1 VADDPRVS
9 GIHGRSVSADDQP
22 SPVNQSALSVNPVGY
37 DLGNF
42 NGDGEDGSAPFIYD
56 RGTQTIH
63 LAPQGARHDQIK
75 RWAGSKIQ
83 GPIYQ
88 GWQDGYTIDYHHAP
102 QRHEREA
109 IEQALQKHTGL
120 PLEDVNLYDN
130 DDQFNLY
137 SKRRRKLANKCAVCG
152 DLLKGVDCPRCNW
165 GGWDHAEDNT
175 KNPSDPTVDMSLGIQ
190 SKTAADGLLP
200 CPDCGGDVQK
210 TNRYHH
216 DTTQVPY
223 QCSRCHRTFG
233 WNEVQNHGLLQ
244 PQGPAC
250 PKCTQEMHF
259 REPSSLGPLYPEGAW
274 QCSNFDCYHAFA
286 PGQLTPDTYED
297 PDNASSGLTLP
308 EHWGAPRPPEWQPGT
323 EGKGILDSFG
333 RVHTWQGDTPHEM
346 YGGGRPW
353 MDARSLFYIGPDG
366 YVASHDGPVEPRHQQ
381 AIQQANPSLHFN
393 WSPPDEF
400 KLARTADYQ
409 GRTNWDTWNTE
420 LMIDNESR
428 LLNYVHQMIESG
440 KWTTPEQLR
449 DWALRRVVGPY
460 NQNRIKDAQEWNEIP
475 KHDRLDHH
483 WEDLKEKSP
492 DAADLV
498 DGLGFGPNVED
509 DEPELIDPELVNW
522 LEVFQ
527 GYQREIGANQEYERE
542 QQRLQGTGLSW
553 TTPGH
558 DDEVQQMRDAM
569 YRYHGAVP
577 EEELPPGPKINH
589 PQAYNNI
596 KVNVPLEHFKQWPGW
611 PDNYLAGGPD
621 GPDLFGHRFKR
632 AEEKARAELM
642 QKYPDRTPEQI
653 EELLDSHGAFRP
665 DYIRPHFPGGKYDTP
680 FNLEDPE
687 ERAILEGHPTYQ
699 GWAQNGYPMSL
710 SDFTW
715 DTISAIRNG
724 RPHPYTEQMQQA
736 LQQRGYTPEQI
747 AQIMSQPQPYQPQPK
762 QPDPSLDQPGDLTVP
777 EDWGTFSRVIPED
790 RWRGPHGA

>member
-1 VADDPRVS
+1 VQSVDRDGHSSHSERRGGQQQRDVLGPPGVADDPRVS

-274 QCSNFDCYHAFA
+274 QCSNFDCYNVFP

-297 PDNASSGLTLP
+297 PDNGSSGLTLP
-308 EHWGAPRPPEWQPGT
+308 EHWGG
-323 EGKGILDSFG
+323 
-333 RVHTWQGDTPHEM
+333 
-346 YGGGRPW
+346 
-353 MDARSLFYIGPDG
+353 
-366 YVASHDGPVEPRHQQ
+366 
-381 AIQQANPSLHFN
+381 
-393 WSPPDEF
+393 
-400 KLARTADYQ
+400 RTADYQ
-409 GRTNWDTWNTE
+409 GWTNWDTWHTK
-420 LMIDNESR
+420 LMMDNDYD
-428 LLNYVHQMIESG
+428 LYQQQQQMAEHG
-440 KWTTPEQLR
+440 WTPEQIR
-449 DWALRRVVGPY
+449 DWAVEHVLGPH
-460 NQNRIKDAQEWNEIP
+460 NKQQIADAREWNEIP
-475 KHDRLDHH
+475 EEERTDPHYDEFVNKHP
-483 WEDLKEKSP
+483 EAQDLI
-492 DAADLV
+492 
-498 DGLGFGPNVED
+498 DGLTGGPDVSD
-509 DEPELIDPELVNW
+509 TDPMLMDPELVNW
-522 LEVFQ
+522 H
-527 GYQREIGANQEYERE
+527 EIHKHIMDDHNEELEYERE
-542 QQRLQGTGLSW
+542 QQRLQNQGL
-553 TTPGH
+553 TFAMPGH
-558 DDEVQQMRDAM
+558 TDETNQMLDAWLKHHGVTSEDQKLPNGAYAEHHMRMQVPIEHLPHDDGEWTDDTHQQWQQQGYGEPRVRS
-569 YRYHGAVP
+569 Y
-577 EEELPPGPKINH
+577 
-589 PQAYNNI
+589 
-596 KVNVPLEHFKQWPGW
+596 GW
-611 PDNYLAGGPD
+611 STLHDIQRGRANEWQTQRMQEALAGQGY
-621 GPDLFGHRFKR
+621 
-632 AEEKARAELM
+632 
-642 QKYPDRTPEQI
+642 QPEQV
-653 EELLDSHGAFRP
+653 G
-665 DYIRPHFPGGKYDTP
+665 
-680 FNLEDPE
+680 
-687 ERAILEGHPTYQ
+687 
-699 GWAQNGYPMSL
+699 
-710 SDFTW
+710 
-715 DTISAIRNG
+715 
-724 RPHPYTEQMQQA
+724 
-736 LQQRGYTPEQI
+736 
-747 AQIMSQPQPYQPQPK
+747 QIMSQRWKWDPNATDSQGRRGVWIDLKAQPK
-762 QPDPSLDQPGDLTVP
+762 QPDPSLDQPGDLTIP
-777 EDWGTFSRVIPED
+777 EDWGTFSRVIPPD
-790 RWRGPHGA
+790 RWRHSD